1 MAFVLSQRSRNRLV
15 GVHPDL
21 VRVVERA
28 IGLTAVD
35 FVVSEGARSIDRQ
48 RDLVASGRSKTLNSK
63 HLIQAD
69 GYAHAVDLV
78 ATGDLD
84 GDGDIDA
91 QDTEH
96 VWDLVNYAAISAA
109 VMDAARSE
117 GVVVR
122 WGGTFK
128 TRDGKPW
135 VDGPH
140 FELT

>member
-1 MAFVLSQRSRNRLV
+1 MPFVLSQRSRNRLV

-28 IGLTAVD
+28 IGLTVVD

-48 RDLVASGRSKTLNSK
+48 RDLVASGRSLTLNSK

-84 GDGDIDA
+84 KDGDIDA
-91 QDTEH
+91 QDRAH

-109 VMDAARSE
+109 MMGAARIA
-117 GVVVR
+117 GVAVR

>member
-1 MAFVLSQRSRNRLV
+1 MPFALSQRSRNRLV
-15 GVHPDL
+15 GVHPSL

-28 IGLTAVD
+28 IELTAVD

-91 QDTEH
+91 QDTAH
-96 VWDLVNYAAISAA
+96 VWDKPHYAIISAA
-109 VMDAARSE
+109 MQDAARAE
-117 GVVVR
+117 GVKVR
-122 WGGTFK
+122 WGGAFK
-128 TRDGKPW
+128 SFF
-135 VDGPH
+135 DGPH
-140 FELT
+140 HELA